1 MEEKISKKFLLYF
14 RLALLC
20 WILIANAILHIIGFS
35 YGWLI
40 FISNIMLFTL
50 EGDVKERFL
59 TVEIG
64 GLVGLVLTVL
74 AMLAISA
81 LTPIVGD
88 LFGLLHHAG
97 DRPVATASA
106 GKGDRA
112 VGTEIIASVLHFQE
126 MARTVVCRA
135 GRGEG
140 TDIFRP
146 GSDYGASL
154 FSLFQIV
161 QIH

>member
-1 MEEKISKKFLLYF
+1 
-14 RLALLC
+14 
-20 WILIANAILHIIGFS
+20 
-35 YGWLI
+35 
-40 FISNIMLFTL
+40 
-50 EGDVKERFL
+50 
-59 TVEIG
+59 
-64 GLVGLVLTVL
+64 
-74 AMLAISA
+74 MLAIVP
-81 LTPIVGD
+81 LR
-88 LFGLLHHAG
+88 L
-97 DRPVATASA
+97 RPRA
-106 GKGDRA
+106 KGI
-112 VGTEIIASVLHFQE
+112 EIIASVLHFQE

>member
-1 MEEKISKKFLLYF
+1 
-14 RLALLC
+14 
-20 WILIANAILHIIGFS
+20 
-35 YGWLI
+35 
-40 FISNIMLFTL
+40 ML
-50 EGDVKERFL
+50 
-59 TVEIG
+59 
-64 GLVGLVLTVL
+64 
-74 AMLAISA
+74 
-81 LTPIVGD
+81 
-88 LFGLLHHAG
+88 
-97 DRPVATASA
+97 ATASA